1 MRAPA
6 EDCVWLNEMSKVA
19 IHKLFG
25 IETVSQ
31 CYKSL
36 GVMLRESEAS
46 ALPRVTKKQIFR
58 LCLRMT
64 F

>member
-1 MRAPA
+1 M
-6 EDCVWLNEMSKVA
+6 A

-36 GVMLRESEAS
+36 GVMLSESEAS
-46 ALPRVTKKQIFR
+46 ALPTGYEKADSTAEFILSLTKG
-58 LCLRMT
+58 LRT
-64 F
+64 HSDTVS